1 MNTTPRR
8 AFSAGLAFL
17 AALALASCGLPGA
30 SNGGSSDSAL
40 DVEADGSDWTGTI
53 TMFAQAYTPNSEV
66 ASSQKLTALQDVAD
80 AYEKDHPGVKIKFAD
95 EKFDVY
101 TDTVRVKAAAG
112 ELWDVFWGQSAA
124 LNGSLPK
131 GIAVN
136 LAPALELPNK
146 YEPDADSWREAMNPE
161 VISATTAGDGSV
173 YNINGDYVITGW
185 YYNKDLFA
193 QAGVAVPTTWTDF
206 VQVCQKLKDA
216 GINPVSYV
224 PYYGWMSRHFL
235 SDLYSDDYEKIA
247 ELDGSPGY
255 SSSDEALAIRDGI
268 FDPDSE
274 KFMSWWPVFKQA
286 TDTWQRD
293 YLTAPAEDNDRA
305 EQDFFAGKA
314 AMYYSGSWL
323 PSKLDSA
330 AVPFQWDI
338 FPFPQITEADLPGAT
353 GADTANVVGGPTGA
367 YQFAM
372 ATPKSDK
379 SMAEKGKPE
388 AVLDWMRY
396 LGVGKNNEK
405 IVNEAGQF
413 LPTFAGTKPI
423 AAFES
428 QADVIS
434 APWRALVVNF
444 TAPNLDPDQQS
455 IFGSFLAGNI
465 TLDEARSQMKA
476 LLTKASDDFIA
487 DNDLG

>member
-1 MNTTPRR
+1 MNRIQRR
-8 AFSAGLAFL
+8 ALCAGLAIITAVGL
-17 AALALASCGLPGA
+17 SSCALPGA
-30 SNGGSSDSAL
+30 NNNGGSGSAL
-40 DVEADGSDWTGTI
+40 DVNADGSDWTGTI
-53 TMFAQAYTPNSEV
+53 TMFAQAYTPNSSV
-66 ASSQKLTALQDVAD
+66 ATSQKLTALRDVAD
-80 AYEKDHPGVKIKFAD
+80 AYEKDHPGVTIQFAD

-101 TDTVRVKAAAG
+101 TDAVRVKAAAG

-136 LAPALELPNK
+136 LAPALDVKNK
-146 YEPDADSWREAMNPE
+146 YEPDAATWRDAMNPE
-161 VISATTAGDGSV
+161 VIAATTAGDGSV
-173 YNINGDYVITGW
+173 YNINGDYVLTGW
-185 YYNKDLFA
+185 YFNKELFA
-193 QAGVAVPTTWTDF
+193 QAGVQVPTTWTEF

-235 SDLYSDDYEKIA
+235 SDLYADDYEKISQ
-247 ELDGSPGY
+247 LDGSAGY
-255 SSSDEALAIRDGI
+255 SSSDEALAIRAGI
-268 FDPDSE
+268 FDPSDP

-293 YLTAPAEDNDRA
+293 YITAPSEDNDRA

-338 FPFPQITEADLPGAT
+338 FPFPQITAADLPGAT

-372 ATPKSDK
+372 ATPQSDK
-379 SMAEKGKPE
+379 TMQEKGKPE

-396 LGVGKNNEK
+396 LGVGQNNEK

-413 LPTFAGTKPI
+413 LPTFAGTKPV
-423 AAFES
+423 AAFEA
-428 QADVIS
+428 QADIINT
-434 APWRALVVNF
+434 PWRALVVNF
-444 TAPNLDPDQQS
+444 TAPNLDVDQQS
-455 IFGSFLAGNI
+455 IFGSYLAGNI
-465 TLDEARSQMKA
+465 SIDDAKSQMKA
-476 LLTKASDDFIA
+476 LLTKASDDFIKA
-487 DNDLG
+487 NNLG

>member
-1 MNTTPRR
+1 MHTQRR
-8 AFSAGLAFL
+8 AISVGLAFVT
-17 AALALASCGLPGA
+17 AIALASCGLPGA
-30 SNGGSSDSAL
+30 STGGGDAGSEL
-40 DVEADGSDWTGTI
+40 DIEADGSDWTGTI

-66 ASSQKLTALQDVAD
+66 ATSQQLTALQDVAD
-80 AYEKDHPGVKIKFAD
+80 AYEAENPGIEIEFID
-95 EKFDVY
+95 EKFDIY
-101 TDTVRVKAAAG
+101 TDAVRVKAAAG

-146 YEPDADSWREAMNPE
+146 YEPDADNWREAMNPE
-161 VISATTAGDGSV
+161 VIAATTAGDGSV
-173 YNINGDYVITGW
+173 YNINGDYVLTGW
-185 YYNKDLFA
+185 YFNQELFE
-193 QAGVAVPTTWTDF
+193 QAGVEVPTTWSEF
-206 VQVCQKLKDA
+206 VEVCRTLSEA

-224 PYYGWMSRHFL
+224 PYFGWMSRHFL
-235 SDLYSDDYEKIA
+235 SDLYADDYETIA
-247 ELDGSPGY
+247 ELDGTPGY

-268 FDPDSE
+268 FDPDNPI
-274 KFMSWWPVFKQA
+274 FMSWWPVFKAA
-286 TDTWQRD
+286 TDFWQRD

-323 PSKLDSA
+323 PSKLESA
-330 AVPFQWDI
+330 AVPFEWDI
-338 FPFPQITEADLPGAT
+338 FPFPQITSDDLPQAT

-372 ATPKSDK
+372 STPQANKT
-379 SMAEKGKPE
+379 MAEEGKPE

-396 LGVGKNNEK
+396 LGVGENNEA

-423 AAFES
+423 EAFTD
-428 QADVIS
+428 QADIINT
-434 APWRALVVNF
+434 PWRALVVNF
-444 TAPNLDPDQQS
+444 TTPNLDPDQQS
-455 IFGSFLAGNI
+455 IFGSYLAGNI
-465 TLDEARSQMKA
+465 TIDEAKA
-476 LLTKASDDFIA
+476 QYKTLLTASSEKFIA
-487 DNDLG
+487 ENDLE